1 MKTLVVFVILLH
13 LSQQDSGVEV
23 YEGEGSVLLPFNVSV
38 SDSKG
43 STVVW
48 NHFGLNPDPVVHL
61 VKPEGEDLSDQ
72 NPQYHGRTSMRTDA
86 LETGDLTLTLRK
98 PTIRDSGIYTCTVR
112 REGDDLRE
120 TTLQLLVKEPPVWPK
135 VLAGVL
141 VTLFVLAAAG
151 FTWYRWSKDREV
163 QQVEVDSGA
172 EFVQLPCRTTVL
184 SVCSLDYLVRLCRRA
199 PLLPEDVRVEW
210 KDNNNRKVY
219 VYENGSDKPEEQDS
233 SYRHRAEMKRNLQTT
248 GDLSLTLKY
257 PTDSDMGTYTCT
269 VYSSERNI
277 LMKKAVILQVKV
289 PQVVEVDSGVES
301 VQLPCETTVHL
312 PEDVT
317 VEWMDKYSKKVHVYQ
332 NSSDKPEEQDQFY
345 RGRTELK
352 RNLHKTGDPSLTL
365 KHPTDRDR
373 GIYTCTVYSSER
385 NILMKKDV
393 ILQVKVPQVEVD
405 SGVESVQLPCE
416 TTVHLPED
424 VTVEWKHSY
433 DKKVH
438 VYQNGSDQPEEQDQ
452 FYRGRTEMKRN
463 LQKPGD
469 LSLTLKYPTDRD
481 RDTYTCTVYSRERNI
496 LMRKQVELKVKVPQ
510 VEVDSGEKS
519 VQLPYKT
526 TVHLTE
532 DVRLEWEDRGNKK
545 VHVYQKNSDQPEEQ
559 NRVYRG
565 RTELKRNLLE
575 TGDLSLTLKHP
586 TDRDSNTYTCTVYNR
601 EGNILMKKQVELRFK
616 VCQVEGEAGVESVHL
631 PFRTI
636 GDLPVDATV
645 VWRFEPVMIVHV
657 YHKGSDQPKEQ
668 HQFYR
673 GRTEMKKDLKT
684 GDLSLTLKYPTDR
697 DRGTYVCQVF
707 YKGVIIRQTN
717 INLRVKGCQVEVVEV
732 EPGKESV
739 QLPCK
744 QFTVQL
750 PRSVTVEWM
759 DIYYRKVHVYENGF
773 DQPEEQIR
781 FYRGRT
787 EMKRNL
793 LKPVDL
799 SLTLKHPT
807 DRDSNTYT
815 CTVYNRDR
823 NILMKKQVEL
833 RVNDCRVIVEE
844 GVESVQLPFKTT
856 EDLPK
861 DATVV
866 WRHGP
871 TIVQYHN
878 SSDQTEEQDQ
888 FYRGRTE
895 MKKDL
900 LKTGDLSLTLKHPTD
915 RDQGE
920 YVCEVF
926 YNGVIMRQKR
936 VLLRVREKPEN
947 FTDPAPQVAEFE
959 LMNETTAN
967 NESAPLNQQL

>member
-289 PQVVEVDSGVES
+289 PQVEVDSGVES
-301 VQLPCETTVHL
+301 VQLH
-312 PEDVT
+312 
-317 VEWMDKYSKKVHVYQ
+317 Y
-332 NSSDKPEEQDQFY
+332 
-345 RGRTELK
+345 
-352 RNLHKTGDPSLTL
+352 
-365 KHPTDRDR
+365 
-373 GIYTCTVYSSER
+373 
-385 NILMKKDV
+385 
-393 ILQVKVPQVEVD
+393 
-405 SGVESVQLPCE
+405 E

-424 VTVEWKHSY
+424 VTVEWKHSN
-433 DKKVH
+433 DRKVH

-469 LSLTLKYPTDRD
+469 LSLTLKHPTDRD

-559 NRVYRG
+559 NQFYRG
-565 RTELKRNLLE
+565 RTEMKRNLLE
-575 TGDLSLTLKHP
+575 TGDLSLTLKYP
-586 TDRDSNTYTCTVYNR
+586 TDSDSNTYTCTVYNR

-616 VCQVEGEAGVESVHL
+616 VCQVEVEEGEESVQL

-668 HQFYR
+668 DEFYR

-707 YKGVIIRQTN
+707 YNGVIIRQTN

-759 DIYYRKVHVYENGF
+759 DIYYRKVHVYQNGS

-833 RVNDCRVIVEE
+833 RVNDCRLIVEE
-844 GVESVQLPFKTT
+844 GVESVQLPFRTT
-856 EDLPK
+856 GHLVPADT
-861 DATVV
+861 TVV

-871 TIVQYHN
+871 TIVHVYHN
-878 SSDQTEEQDQ
+878 RSDQTEEQDQ

-936 VLLRVREKPEN
+936 VLLRVREKPK
-947 FTDPAPQVAEFE
+947 FKIPRPAPQMAEFE
-959 LMNETTAN
+959 LMNETSAN
-967 NESAPLNQQL
+967 NESTPLNQPL